1 MKMTFDDIIGLI
13 VSFYLGK
20 LSLKEKEELESWVN
34 QCSSNREEFKR
45 VLRMCHKLQMTFKY
59 ESAENMGVRILEE
72 CRRRLKS
79 RKQNLLL
86 RLTSYAAAVFV
97 CLGVGYYMIQYYGN
111 RKESVHKIS
120 SLNARHGERIAILQL
135 ASGEELVLKK
145 DNQQEVAMGEG
156 MMLQRDSIRE
166 NGCDESSTE
175 ENGEKQV
182 VYNSV
187 RVPKGGEYNLT
198 LADGTNVWLNSD
210 SELRFPARFVGNTRV
225 VDLKGEAFFE
235 VRADKTHPFIV
246 RTGNAD
252 IKVLGTAF
260 DVMNY
265 EDEANVVVAL
275 QQGKVS
281 FVTKETEGER
291 ELKPGEVLRM
301 NKDSGYVAVTQED
314 VERLSA
320 WRTGYF
326 YFENMPMEELVVK
339 LERWYQVK
347 FVFAN
352 EEVKRMRFTGAVKKY
367 NNLNYILNVI
377 EKTQDIS
384 FVDFG
389 GKIKVYKK

>member
-1 MKMTFDDIIGLI
+1 
-13 VSFYLGK
+13 
-20 LSLKEKEELESWVN
+20 
-34 QCSSNREEFKR
+34 
-45 VLRMCHKLQMTFKY
+45 
-59 ESAENMGVRILEE
+59 
-72 CRRRLKS
+72 
-79 RKQNLLL
+79 
-86 RLTSYAAAVFV
+86 
-97 CLGVGYYMIQYYGN
+97 MIQYYGN